1 MRLKSKSELTT
12 WTVEEILGDLE
23 YQQVDKGLYEQEE
36 VDDFLYEI
44 ENKVSEALKEI
55 EEIKGIDAIDSCKE
69 LLKEISDKLY

>member
-1 MRLKSKSELTT
+1 MRLKNKSELTT
-12 WTVEEILGDLE
+12 WTVEEIIDDME
-23 YQQVDKGLYEQEE
+23 SQQADKGLYEQEE
-36 VDDFLYEI
+36 VDGFLYDI